1 VIGDNFCRFMCSL
14 GREWRNGGR
23 KRITAKAAIS
33 FGTYG
38 WSGGAEKEL
47 KKHNGKASYY

>member
-1 VIGDNFCRFMCSL
+1 MQFRKRG
-14 GREWRNGGR
+14 RNGGR

-38 WSGGAEKEL
+38 WSGGAGEGAE
-47 KKHNGKASYY
+47 KHNGKASYY